1 MNELEIDQIELVS
14 GGDVVDVPI
23 GYPTWPTDPYN
34 PYPTFPTYPGPF
46 G

>member
-14 GGDVVDVPI
+14 GGDVVDPPI
-23 GYPTWPTDPYN
+23 FTILWPTDPYN
-34 PYPTFPTYPGPF
+34 PYPTFPNPF